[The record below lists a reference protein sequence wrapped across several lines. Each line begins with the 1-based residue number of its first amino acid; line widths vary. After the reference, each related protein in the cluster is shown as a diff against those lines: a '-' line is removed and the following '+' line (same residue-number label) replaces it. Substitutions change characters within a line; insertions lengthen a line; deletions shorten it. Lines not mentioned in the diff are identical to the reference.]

1 MATEDDLRAIAL
13 SLPETEERP
22 TYGKRPGWRVRGR
35 GFVHITKHDETAV
48 LMVDGLAEK
57 EAMLAEAPEKFFST
71 PHHRDSARLLVRLP
85 AVEVDEL
92 RELVTESW
100 RLHAPADLLD
110 EL

>member
-22 TYGKRPGWRVRGR
+22 TYGARPGWRVRGR
-35 GFVHITKHDETAV
+35 GFVGIWKDETSAV

-57 EAMLAEAPEKFFST
+57 ASLLADSPDKFFTTS
-71 PHHRDSARLLVRLP
+71 HYGDSPRLLVRLP
-85 AVEVDEL
+85 AVDVDEL

-100 RLHAPADLLD
+100 RLHAPPDLVAKL
-110 EL
+110 